1 MFNFYPFFNK
11 NFDKVLHFALLGFVP
26 ALVAYGVTAQNWR
39 WGITTAFVFG
49 LGKELW
55 DWLIR
60 KTKFDI
66 VDLVVTIAGGC
77 AAMGFI
83 KVLGML

>member
-1 MFNFYPFFNK
+1 MFNFYPFFNR
-11 NFDKVLHFALLGFVP
+11 NLDKVYHFAAGFVI
-26 ALVAYGVTAQNWR
+26 ALIAYGVTAQNWR
-39 WGITTAFVFG
+39 WGITTAFALG

-60 KTKFDI
+60 RTKFDVI
-66 VDLVVTIAGGC
+66 DFAVTIAGGI

-83 KVLGML
+83 KVLGLL

>member
-11 NFDKVLHFALLGFVP
+11 NFDKVLHFAAGFVL

-39 WGITTAFVFG
+39 WGIPTAFVFG

-66 VDLVVTIAGGC
+66 VDFAVTIAGGC